1 VNLTNPQTNETITT
15 VPGKI
20 AEMTYTTGIAPNET
34 KSGYLISTATD
45 VTVPN
50 PGMTKGYTIFYEG
63 SSVSAAE
70 ITIGFGSLSPL
81 PPPVRQVFDSFE
93 LIAAP
98 EAEQEEAAE
107 TAGDD
112 GEEDDGDGD
121 EGGDGEGD
129 SDEEDDDDGED
140 GDDDGD
146 GDSDEDEGGDEG
158 DDT

>member
-1 VNLTNPQTNETITT
+1 
-15 VPGKI
+15 
-20 AEMTYTTGIAPNET
+20 MTYTTGIAPNET

-98 EAEQEEAAE
+98 EAAE
-107 TAGDD
+107 TPGDD
-112 GEEDDGDGD
+112 GEEEGEGEEDDGDGD
-121 EGGDGEGD
+121 EGGAGDGD
-129 SDEEDDDDGED
+129 SDEEDDDNGED
-140 GDDDGD
+140 GDDAGDGD
-146 GDSDEDEGGDEG
+146 GNGDDGDEG
-158 DDT
+158 EDT